1 MPPKKQSK
9 KSCGLNCLSKQSSS
23 KRPSKTESNSGEM
36 KPLIKNYSEQTPY
49 IPAMETHSS
58 PAMETHSS
66 PRVVRPLS
74 LQTKLQQYNYLRSNN
89 PTLPWYQTPEDKYE
103 RGMLLP
109 EDRELVRQK
118 RNETE
123 SGKLLKQRWDDLLE
137 SGEKD
142 LPENAVDS
150 YGGGGRSMKRR
161 SKRAKNK
168 REKKKAT
175 AKREK
180 TSKGIALKRQ
190 IESATPPPPEEQTDD
205 PIEEDLTEAQARAEA
220 EAEVDDFF
228 AVDSDEDVGTI
239 AGQNAEEWEFEE
251 RPGTGYGSRVWN
263 KDVGVGDRFTVDSDS
278 DEGDLPDYTSDDE
291 WGGGGRRMSK
301 SRSKRAGV
309 TRSNR
314 TSTRSKRN
322 GMSRKKRAVTRKK
335 RAVTRKINGK
345 IRSKRAVTRSKRA
358 VTRKIRRSN
367 RR

>member
-23 KRPSKTESNSGEM
+23 KRPSKIKSDSGKM
-36 KPLIKNYSEQTPY
+36 KPLVKNYSEQTPY
-49 IPAMETHSS
+49 IPAMETR
-58 PAMETHSS
+58 SS

-118 RNETE
+118 RKETE

-150 YGGGGRSMKRR
+150 YGGGSRSMKRR

-168 REKKKAT
+168 REKKKAA

-180 TSKGIALKRQ
+180 TSKETALKRQ
-190 IESATPPPPEEQTDD
+190 IESVTSPPPEEQTDD
-205 PIEEDLTEAQARAEA
+205 PIEEDLTEQDYDDM
-220 EAEVDDFF
+220 VDDFF

-251 RPGTGYGSRVWN
+251 RPGTGYGSRV
-263 KDVGVGDRFTVDSDS
+263 GVGNRFTVGSDS
-278 DEGDLPDYTSDDE
+278 DEGDLQDYTSDDE

-301 SRSKRAGV
+301 SRSKRTGV

-322 GMSRKKRAVTRKK
+322 GMSRKKRAVTRKKRAVTRKK